1 METIMKRLSK
11 IVLVLGLVLFGLSGL
26 AGCSNPSGDEGNK
39 TELHDD
45 KKPEQKDN
53 SGTQQETENGD
64 ETEKLPALEVD
75 FSQTNI
81 PASPYTYPEK
91 ASKAVENPEPVD
103 NPQYVDSTKELDN
116 TLSAGTPV
124 KSSDKIITVTPR
136 YDGLLIQINYN
147 ATDES
152 KLWKHNAITIKNLT
166 DNSQIEVSDLQ
177 ITETADSL
185 TSEVLYKF
193 TEKNVKY
200 QIWMVHQDKDW
211 NNWGTTEDK
220 AIEVTAIGGYGQ
232 LKISADKMTI
242 EKDADNNRIFTFD
255 NFIIKNL
262 LYWKSLIL
270 QYVI

>member
-1 METIMKRLSK
+1 MKRLSK

-26 AGCSNPSGDEGNK
+26 AGCSNPSGDDSGSK
-39 TELHDD
+39 TEQKDD
-45 KKPEQKDN
+45 KKPDQKDN

-75 FSQTNI
+75 FTQTII

-124 KSSDKIITVTPR
+124 KSSDNIITVTPR

-152 KLWKHNAITIKNLT
+152 KLWKHNAIKIKT
-166 DNSQIEVSDLQ
+166 
-177 ITETADSL
+177 
-185 TSEVLYKF
+185 
-193 TEKNVKY
+193 
-200 QIWMVHQDKDW
+200 
-211 NNWGTTEDK
+211 
-220 AIEVTAIGGYGQ
+220 
-232 LKISADKMTI
+232 
-242 EKDADNNRIFTFD
+242 
-255 NFIIKNL
+255 
-262 LYWKSLIL
+262 
-270 QYVI
+270 